1 LGPSKEL
8 LQKKREER
16 ETERK
21 RIRDTNSN
29 RRRTTDEER
38 AKALQEMQMN
48 ARKREETMAR
58 QALHKPSSHDDEA
71 PSKGNASFL
80 SDITKQTH
88 GIISGSGSARSLSAR
103 VAQNR
108 HTNQRLH
115 DSFL

>member
-88 GIISGSGSARSLSAR
+88 GISGSGSASLSAR